1 MKRICFVSI
10 FDLTVLY
17 HTLSAQLAERG
28 HEIYWMTTNPKWTDW
43 LSQQGTV
50 RDRILELAFRESEF
64 FTGRARESVL
74 QALSSFES
82 ESSRTV
88 STSMI
93 ADQFVM
99 DRPGAMTS
107 EIMLLYFTKIESWL
121 REKEIDL
128 VFAEPTNSNEMLT
141 HMICEKLKIPFLF
154 PQTMRIPSD
163 RFFFS
168 PGIEYGSMI
177 TPASHQQR
185 DEIKNFEKQAEE
197 LIASYRNR
205 PERPQYFHLNNAGGL
220 IDTTRISKSLPKR
233 MTESFGDQAIHLTH
247 HRTPERVKMTL
258 RKVVNRTR
266 LEKFTEYPSL
276 DSFTG
281 RLAFFG
287 LHVQPEQSIDAVGPF
302 VSDQVKLVKD
312 IRRSLPMDVT
322 LLIKEHPNALGSK
335 PWHEIAEIQRIPGV
349 ALIDHRV
356 STFEIYKRASIVFTV
371 SGTTAFES
379 AMLGTP
385 AVTFTRMYFGG
396 LSSVY
401 CCEDITQLKTLI
413 FSILKNHQPSHE
425 QDIQAVAKM
434 LASSF
439 PGYWTDPLS
448 DQSVMN
454 PANLAQLTEAFV
466 RMVEDDPR

>member
-17 HTLSAQLAERG
+17 HHLSAKLAGRG

-43 LSQQGTV
+43 LSQQGTS
-50 RDRILELAFRESEF
+50 RERILELAFRESEF
-64 FTGRARESVL
+64 FAGSARESVL
-74 QALSSFES
+74 QAVSSFES
-82 ESSRTV
+82 GSSRTV
-88 STSMI
+88 STSML

-99 DRPGAMTS
+99 DRPGSMTS
-107 EIMLLYFTKIESWL
+107 EIMLLYYTKIDSWL
-121 REKEIDL
+121 REKKIDL

-141 HMICEKLKIPFLF
+141 HMICEKLGIPFLF

-177 TPASHQQR
+177 APASRQQ
-185 DEIKNFEKQAEE
+185 DESETYREQAEQ

-205 PERPQYFHLNNAGGL
+205 PERPQYFHLNNSGGL
-220 IDTTRISKSLPKR
+220 VDTSRIRKSLPKR
-233 MTESFGDQAIHLTH
+233 MAESFGDEAIHLTH
-247 HRTPERVKMTL
+247 HRTPERLKMTF

-266 LEKFTEYPSL
+266 LERFTEYPSL
-276 DSFTG
+276 DLFNG
-281 RLAFFG
+281 KLAFFG

-401 CCEDITQLKTLI
+401 CCEDVTQLKSLI
-413 FSILKNHQPSHE
+413 FGILSNHQQSHE
-425 QDIQAVAKM
+425 QDIQAVARM

-454 PANLAQLTEAFV
+454 PANLALLSDAFV

>member
-17 HTLSAQLAERG
+17 HHLSTQLVGRG

-43 LSQQGTV
+43 LARQGTS
-50 RDRILELAFRESEF
+50 RERILELAFRESEF
-64 FTGRARESVL
+64 FTGSERESVL
-74 QALSSFES
+74 QSVSSFES
-82 ESSRTV
+82 GSSRTV
-88 STSMI
+88 STSML

-99 DRPGAMTS
+99 DRPGVVTS
-107 EIMLLYFTKIESWL
+107 EIMLLYYTKIELWL
-121 REKEIDL
+121 REKKIDV

-141 HMICEKLKIPFLF
+141 HMICEKLEIPFLF

-177 TPASHQQR
+177 SPVSRQQ
-185 DEIKNFEKQAEE
+185 DEGKKCGEKAEQ

-220 IDTTRISKSLPKR
+220 VDTTRISKSLPKR
-233 MTESFGDQAIHLTH
+233 MAESFGDHAIHMTH
-247 HRTPERVKMTL
+247 HRTSERVKMTL
-258 RKVVNRTR
+258 RKAVNRTR

-276 DSFTG
+276 DSFSG
-281 RLAFFG
+281 KLAFFG

-401 CCEDITQLKTLI
+401 CCEDITQLKSLI
-413 FSILKNHQPSHE
+413 FGILKNHQPSHE

-448 DQSVMN
+448 DQSVMS
-454 PANLAQLTEAFV
+454 PANLALLSDAFV

>member
-17 HTLSAQLAERG
+17 HHLSKQLSERG
-28 HEIYWMTTNPKWTDW
+28 HDVYWMTTNPKWTGW
-43 LSQQGTV
+43 LAAQGTE
-50 RDRILELAFRESEF
+50 RSRILELAFREQDFLKE
-64 FTGRARESVL
+64 TAREEVL
-74 QALSSFES
+74 KAVAVS
-82 ESSRTV
+82 ESGSDRTV
-88 STSMI
+88 STAML

-99 DRPGAMTS
+99 DRPESMTT
-107 EIMLLYFTKIESWL
+107 EFMLLYYSKIESWL
-121 REKEIDL
+121 RANEIDL

-141 HMICEKLKIPFLF
+141 HMICEKLGIRFLF

-177 TPASHQQR
+177 SPSAPSQAMHQS
-185 DEIKNFEKQAEE
+185 FVTQAEQ

-205 PERPQYFHLNNAGGL
+205 PERPQYFHLNNSGGL
-220 IDTTRISKSLPKR
+220 VDTTRIRKSLPNR
-233 MTESFGDQAIHLTH
+233 MAESFGEQVIHLTH
-247 HRTPERVKMTL
+247 HRTTERVKMTL
-258 RKVVNRTR
+258 RKAVNRTR
-266 LEKFTEYPSL
+266 LEKFTDYPSL
-276 DSFTG
+276 DSFSG
-281 RLAFFG
+281 KLAFFG

-302 VSDQVKLVKD
+302 VSDQVKLVRD
-312 IRRSLPMDVT
+312 IRRSLPLDIT
-322 LLIKEHPNALGSK
+322 L
-335 PWHEIAEIQRIPGV
+335 V
-349 ALIDHRV
+349 DHRV

-401 CCEDITQLKTLI
+401 CCEEITQLKSLI
-413 FSILKNHQPSHE
+413 CSILNHHRHSAE
-425 QDIQAVAKM
+425 QDVQAVARM

-439 PGYWTDPLS
+439 PGYWTDPLTDS
-448 DQSVMN
+448 SVMEQS
-454 PANLAQLTEAFV
+454 NLALLSDAFV
-466 RMVEDDPR
+466 RIVEDDHR